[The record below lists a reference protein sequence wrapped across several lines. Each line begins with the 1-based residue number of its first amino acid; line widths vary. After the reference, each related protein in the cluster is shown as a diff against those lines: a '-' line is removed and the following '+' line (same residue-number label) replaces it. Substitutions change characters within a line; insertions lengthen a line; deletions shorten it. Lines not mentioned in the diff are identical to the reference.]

1 MKFDTSEWGEFKLSD
16 LFEIS
21 GSTTTPKQE
30 LEKYGNGEYP
40 YITTQAIYNGIAGYY
55 NKWTEQGQCLTID
68 SAVLGTCFYQSKNF
82 SASDHVEILRPKFTI
97 NREIGLFLSIII
109 NRMGNIL
116 GYAYTKKRSQ
126 TALKKEKIS
135 LPTDKDGKPDW
146 EFMENTI
153 KSTQNKMTKIIKAYE
168 LVKNGGGG
176 TFNLN
181 AYKQYLSSNP
191 NLTPLS
197 TLQWR
202 EFKIGELFSVK
213 SNPQLNKDSFKFT
226 ENAEYPYFTRTV
238 FNNGIL
244 GYVKYLDEEHKI
256 KGHSIA
262 VGLIAM
268 QFFYMEKDFYA
279 GQFTKTIYPKFKN
292 FNKYIAFY
300 FISLFNANR
309 QKYLKDFVVKNFE
322 KDFTNT
328 SISLPINSS
337 GDIDFVFMETFIKA
351 VEKEAIKSVV
361 LWSEKRLNAT
371 KQVISKPL

>member
-1 MKFDTSEWGEFKLSD
+1 M
-16 LFEIS
+16 
-21 GSTTTPKQE
+21 
-30 LEKYGNGEYP
+30 
-40 YITTQAIYNGIAGYY
+40 
-55 NKWTEQGQCLTID
+55 
-68 SAVLGTCFYQSKNF
+68 
-82 SASDHVEILRPKFTI
+82 
-97 NREIGLFLSIII
+97 
-109 NRMGNIL
+109 

-135 LPTDKDGKPDW
+135 LPADKDGQPDW

-176 TFNLN
+176 ATFNLN

-213 SNPQLNKDSFKFT
+213 SNPQLNKDSFNFT

-256 KGHSIA
+256 KGNSIA

-279 GQFTKTIYPKFKN
+279 GQFTKTIYPKFEN
-292 FNKYIAFY
+292 FNKYFAFY

-337 GDIDFVFMETFIKA
+337 GDIDFAFMETFIKA
-351 VEKEAIKSVV
+351 VEKEVIKSVV
-361 LWSEKRLNAT
+361 LWKQKRLNAT

>member
-1 MKFDTSEWGEFKLSD
+1 M
-16 LFEIS
+16 
-21 GSTTTPKQE
+21 
-30 LEKYGNGEYP
+30 
-40 YITTQAIYNGIAGYY
+40 
-55 NKWTEQGQCLTID
+55 
-68 SAVLGTCFYQSKNF
+68 
-82 SASDHVEILRPKFTI
+82 
-97 NREIGLFLSIII
+97 
-109 NRMGNIL
+109 
-116 GYAYTKKRSQ
+116 
-126 TALKKEKIS
+126 
-135 LPTDKDGKPDW
+135 
-146 EFMENTI
+146 
-153 KSTQNKMTKIIKAYE
+153 
-168 LVKNGGGG
+168 GGGG
-176 TFNLN
+176 ATFNLN

-191 NLTPLS
+191 NLTPLN

-256 KGHSIA
+256 KGNSIA

-279 GQFTKTIYPKFKN
+279 GQFTKTIYPKFEN

-337 GDIDFVFMETFIKA
+337 GEIDFTFMETFIKA

>member
-1 MKFDTSEWGEFKLSD
+1 M
-16 LFEIS
+16 
-21 GSTTTPKQE
+21 
-30 LEKYGNGEYP
+30 
-40 YITTQAIYNGIAGYY
+40 
-55 NKWTEQGQCLTID
+55 
-68 SAVLGTCFYQSKNF
+68 
-82 SASDHVEILRPKFTI
+82 
-97 NREIGLFLSIII
+97 
-109 NRMGNIL
+109 
-116 GYAYTKKRSQ
+116 
-126 TALKKEKIS
+126 
-135 LPTDKDGKPDW
+135 
-146 EFMENTI
+146 
-153 KSTQNKMTKIIKAYE
+153 
-168 LVKNGGGG
+168 
-176 TFNLN
+176 
-181 AYKQYLSSNP
+181 
-191 NLTPLS
+191 
-197 TLQWR
+197 
-202 EFKIGELFSVK
+202 FSVK